1 MSTCTCTLYYSN
13 SKVTAELRRRV
24 IQQEEGLVER
34 VKKDLKEK
42 RENEEEER
50 RKRLLEEERRREILK
65 GVYQT
70 WQNEDILYAQQVRE
84 RERERGGRDMGKVM
98 KREKDIITLFL
109 QILQVTDAWIESGN
123 ATKYKGIIIINN

>member
-1 MSTCTCTLYYSN
+1 MYIIHYMYMYYMSTCTCTQEYIILIHNYY

-84 RERERGGRDMGKVM
+84 RGRGREEEETWVR
-98 KREKDIITLFL
+98 
-109 QILQVTDAWIESGN
+109 
-123 ATKYKGIIIINN
+123 

>member
-1 MSTCTCTLYYSN
+1 MSTCICTLYYSN

-84 RERERGGRDMGKVM
+84 RERGGRDMGKVM

>member
-34 VKKDLKEK
+34 VQKDLKEK

-65 GVYQT
+65 GVYQM

-84 RERERGGRDMGKVM
+84 REREGERR
-98 KREKDIITLFL
+98 KRH
-109 QILQVTDAWIESGN
+109 G
-123 ATKYKGIIIINN
+123 

>member
-1 MSTCTCTLYYSN
+1 M
-13 SKVTAELRRRV
+13 RRRV

-65 GVYQT
+65 GVYQM

-84 RERERGGRDMGKVM
+84 RERERERGGRDMDTVM
-98 KREKDIITLFL
+98 KRERRILSQIIPTGITSNRCLDR
-109 QILQVTDAWIESGN
+109 IRECHQV
-123 ATKYKGIIIINN
+123 

>member
-1 MSTCTCTLYYSN
+1 M
-13 SKVTAELRRRV
+13 RRRV

-84 RERERGGRDMGKVM
+84 RERERGREEEGKGE
-98 KREKDIITLFL
+98 REREGHYHKLLIPTDITSNRCLDRIRKCH
-109 QILQVTDAWIESGN
+109 QI
-123 ATKYKGIIIINN
+123 